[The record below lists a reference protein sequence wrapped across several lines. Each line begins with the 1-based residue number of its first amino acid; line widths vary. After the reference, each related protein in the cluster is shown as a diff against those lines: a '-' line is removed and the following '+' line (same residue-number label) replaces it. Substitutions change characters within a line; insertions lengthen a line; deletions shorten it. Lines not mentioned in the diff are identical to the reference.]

1 LTDSVNSN
9 YVNVS
14 NYAIESQS
22 KETYGDQVVSLLYF
36 SLAKLLLVY
45 LSTFVKLTSSA
56 LLAIKIKRF
65 VDKLGRGYHGGLCA
79 FLLGTALSA

>member
-36 SLAKLLLVY
+36 SLAKLLVY
-45 LSTFVKLTSSA
+45 LSTFVNLTSSA

-79 FLLGTALSA
+79 FLLGTAFGA